1 MEAVSETKLLGS
13 APVRG
18 LVMKYAIP
26 SVISLLVNSLY
37 NIVDQIFIGQGVG
50 YLGNAATNIIFPL
63 MVVALA
69 FALLIGDGAAAYLSL
84 KLGQGQ
90 HEEARKGVGNA
101 LTLLIIFGVG
111 FMLIGMFF
119 LEPLVHLFGATENS
133 LPYAMDYG
141 RIIVLGLPFVV
152 IGTGLNSCIRAGG
165 SPKVAMVSMIAGA
178 VVNTVLDPIFIF
190 VLGWGVEGAAWATI
204 LGQILTFAIS
214 MAYLPKVK
222 AVRIKRKDIKLI
234 PKTAKILMGYGIS
247 SFITQIA
254 VTVTILVAN
263 NMLVQYG
270 SLSIYGPD
278 IPLAAF
284 GIVMK
289 VNQILLSFMIGF
301 GLGAQPI
308 VGFNYGAGHGRRV
321 AQAYKIS
328 AICAT
333 IVAAVGFVMFQFFPQ
348 TIINLFGSEDGLYN
362 QFAQESFRV
371 FLMLCLLNGFQMV
384 TGIFFQALGKPVKSA
399 VVTLSRQL
407 LLLVPAM
414 LILPNFLGV
423 EGILWAGP
431 VADLIAFIIAL
442 ALSIGEMKHL
452 RTISPKSTQPKL
464 CTEQI

>member
-1 MEAVSETKLLGS
+1 MEAVSETKLLGT
-13 APVRG
+13 APVG
-18 LVMKYAIP
+18 KLVMKYAVP

-50 YLGNAATNIIFPL
+50 YLGNAATNIIFPI
-63 MVVALA
+63 VVIAFA

-90 HEEARKGVGNA
+90 TGEARRGVGNA
-101 LTLLIIFGVG
+101 LLLLIIFGVG
-111 FMLIGMFF
+111 FMLVGIFF
-119 LEPLVHLFGATENS
+119 LEPLVRVFGATENS
-133 LPYAMDYG
+133 MPYAMDYG
-141 RIIVLGLPFVV
+141 RIIVMGLPFVV
-152 IGTGLNSCIRAGG
+152 VGTGLNSCIRAGG
-165 SPKVAMVSMIAGA
+165 SPKVAMISMIAGA
-178 VVNTVLDPIFIF
+178 VTNTILDPIFIF
-190 VLGWGVEGAAWATI
+190 VFGWGVQGAAWATI
-204 LGQILTFAIS
+204 IGQILTFVIS
-214 MAYLPKVK
+214 ATYLPRIK
-222 AVRIKRKDIKLI
+222 AVKIKREDIKLV

-254 VTVTILVAN
+254 VTVAILVAN

-270 SLSIYGPD
+270 AQSVYGPD

-308 VGFNYGAGHGRRV
+308 VGFNYGAGHGDRV
-321 AQAYKIS
+321 IKAYKIS
-328 AICAT
+328 VICAT
-333 IVAAVGFVMFQFFPQ
+333 LVAVVGFVLFQFFPQ
-348 TIINLFGSEDGLYN
+348 SIINLFGSEDGLYN

-384 TGIFFQALGKPVKSA
+384 SGIFFQALGKPVKSA
-399 VVTLSRQL
+399 FITLSRQL

-423 EGILWAGP
+423 EGVLWAGP
-431 VADLIAFIIAL
+431 VADGIAFLIALLL
-442 ALSIGEMKHL
+442 AIGEMKHL
-452 RTISPKSTQPKL
+452 RTIIPKQKEPTL
-464 CTEQI
+464 CTEQA